1 MPQGFFS
8 PEELEEKI
16 QIEFDFDE
24 GPNCKKCGL
33 FRKCN
38 SPKMQYSGKGEKR
51 ILILAE
57 APGAQE
63 DLQGIQLVGDAGQL
77 LRDELKKLKLDLD
90 RDFWK
95 TNSICCRPSTS
106 TGANRTPTKTELK
119 YCKPLVDKTIREL
132 NPKMIW
138 LLGGKAIE
146 SFYDGRFSK
155 LAITRWRKLCIPD
168 RKTGAWIIPM
178 FHPSYINRNEYD
190 ENLKATFKRDLKWA
204 ASCINKK
211 PFTWRDEREEVICLY
226 DFDEIIETLE
236 GVLTQAD
243 RQKIQLYIDYETNAL
258 KPQWP
263 GAKIATISFCTGP
276 DKPAIAF
283 PYQYSDYFSPKQQM
297 SIKALWRR
305 ICQHQQISFLAHNMK
320 FEDGWT
326 RQIFGVRPY
335 SWQWDTMIAAH
346 ILDNRSNFSGLKFQS
361 YINFGLEP
369 YNKEIDKYLK
379 AKSGHFNSVDKA
391 PLDQLLLYNG
401 LDTKMGMKL
410 YEVQQKQFTLTEKLQ
425 SKNRLSNAYSLFHA
439 GILALSDVQRNGI
452 RVDEDYYAEQRA
464 QLNKEI
470 ETIKDKLRES
480 EEATQFKQEKNR
492 NLDFASSKDL
502 GELFYDVLKLPEQ
515 TTEKGNYRVD
525 EDALDSI
532 KIPFVQDLLQLRKLE
547 KANGTY
553 ISQILREVCNGRIY
567 PFYDLHIPRSYR
579 SGSSMPN
586 FQNMPAHDPE
596 IGKLIRSG
604 IFPSSG
610 NKLVEIDYSSIE
622 VKISAV
628 VTGDPNLLKY
638 VLNPESDMHLDTAK
652 DIWML
657 PQEEVTKEIRF
668 HSKSGFVFAQLYGAT
683 YKSCAEMLWKNVIG
697 GNLETKSGITV
708 KEHLQDTGIDSYE
721 LFVEHCRKA
730 EEIFWYE
737 RFPVYREWKKEI
749 NIFYQKNGFVENLFG
764 FRFTGYLNER
774 EAVNYPIQSAAFHVL
789 LDSLIRINAIAKK
802 EKWRTKVVG
811 QVHDSIILD
820 MHPDEE
826 THVLKTCVYE
836 MDKHAR
842 ELHPWITVP
851 IPVEVEVAEQD
862 LSWWDKKEIKIQSF

>member
-8 PEELEEKI
+8 LEELEEKI

-24 GPNCKKCGL
+24 GPNCKQCGL

-38 SPKMQYSGKGEKR
+38 SPKMQYSGSGEKGV
-51 ILILAE
+51 LILAE

-63 DLQGIQLVGDAGQL
+63 DQSGIQLVGDAGQL

-119 YCKPLVDKTIREL
+119 YCKPLVDKTIKEL

-190 ENLKATFKRDLKWA
+190 ENLKATFRRDLKWA

-211 PFTWRDEREEVICLY
+211 PFTWKDERDEVICLY
-226 DFDEIIETLE
+226 DFDKIIGTLE
-236 GVLTQAD
+236 EILLEAD
-243 RQKIQLYIDYETNAL
+243 RIKKQLYIDYETNAL

-263 GAKIATISFCTGP
+263 GAKIATISFCTGS
-276 DKPAIAF
+276 DKSAIAF

-305 ICQHQQISFLAHNMK
+305 ICQHTQISFIAHNMK

-369 YNKEIDKYLK
+369 YNKEVDKYLK

-567 PFYDLHIPRSYR
+567 PFYDLTVPVSFRS
-579 SGSSMPN
+579 SSSMPN
-586 FQNMPAHDPE
+586 FQNIPIRDPE
-596 IGKLIRSG
+596 IGQLIRSG
-604 IFPSSG
+604 IFPSKG
-610 NKLVEIDYSSIE
+610 NKLAELDYSSIE
-622 VKISAV
+622 VRIAAV
-628 VTGDPNLLKY
+628 VTGDPNLKNY
-638 VLNPESDMHLDTAK
+638 VLDESTDMHRDVSQ
-652 DIWML
+652 DIWLL
-657 PQEEVTKEIRF
+657 PQEEVTKEIRKN
-668 HSKSGFVFAQLYGAT
+668 SKGDWTFAIFYGSF
-683 YKSCAEMLWKNVIG
+683 YKNCAISLWKHNNYKI
-697 GNLETKSGITV
+697 TSGITLR
-708 KEHLQDTGIDSYE
+708 EHLLSHNITNFDEFT
-721 LFVEHCRKA
+721 EHCREA
-730 EEIFWYE
+730 ERIFWGV
-737 RFPVYREWKKEI
+737 RFPVYAQWKKDI
-749 NIFYQKNGFVENLFG
+749 NELYRKQGFITNKYG
-764 FRFTGYLNER
+764 FRFSTPMDQKQCSNF
-774 EAVNYPIQSAAFHVL
+774 PIQSAAFHCL
-789 LDSLIRINAIAKK
+789 LTSIILINEIAKK
-802 EKWRTKVVG
+802 EKWQSKLVG
-811 QVHDSIILD
+811 QIHDSLIVDLN
-820 MHPDEE
+820 PSEE
-826 THVLKTCVYE
+826 DHVLKTCIYIMSE
-836 MDKHAR
+836 KMR
-842 ELHPWITVP
+842 ELHPWIDVP
-851 IPVEVEVAEQD
+851 IPAEIEITEIDQPW
-862 LSWWDKKEIKIQSF
+862 STKKEIKI